1 MLNCREV
8 VQDADL
14 LLAGEL
20 AWRRRLSLQMHL
32 LMCNRCRRYVKQLRV
47 LIRAVPFMHAKA
59 SDDEVDQIMSHVCSG
74 DDSKH

>member
-20 AWRRRLSLQMHL
+20 TWQRRLSLQMHL
-32 LMCNRCRRYVKQLRV
+32 LMCHRCRRYIKQLRV

-59 SDDEVDQIMSHVCSG
+59 SKEEVDQIMTHICS
-74 DDSKH
+74 SENPEN